1 MDRDEDV
8 WPIALVAVPS
18 VVVAFVTS
26 VAEAQ
31 PLGHEMAQWFEFLW
45 LDLEDD
51 VRAPGIAE
59 FDIDS
64 LRFSLGDGV
73 DVSISMLTLE
83 SSCIPLRRA
92 HPPTAILTRQG
103 RSRPAGIEPAASLD
117 KWLVTSVVGCGKDI
131 IA

>member
-1 MDRDEDV
+1 MDWDEDV
-8 WPIALVAVPS
+8 GPTVLVAVPS
-18 VVVAFVTS
+18 VVVTFVTS
-26 VAEAQ
+26 VAETQ
-31 PLGHEMAQWFEFLW
+31 PLGYEMAQRFEFLW

-73 DVSISMLTLE
+73 DVSISMLALE
-83 SSCIPLRRA
+83 SSSIPLSRA
-92 HPPTAILTRQG
+92 RPPTSILARQG
-103 RSRPAGIEPAASLD
+103 RSRPACVEPAAALD
-117 KWLVTSVVGCGKDI
+117 EWLVTSVVGCRKDI